1 MSVGGDEQRESG
13 ETNNGDSLKEED
25 GGTMRCDAMRCD
37 AMRSGESWSGDDFT
51 FLLSSRSM

>member
-13 ETNNGDSLKEED
+13 ETNKGDSLKEED
-25 GGTMRCDAMRCD
+25 GGTMRCD